1 MGGRHEGREPNTDLF
16 MAVVVLALVTLLAAV
31 ITLALLSG

>member
-16 MAVVVLALVTLLAAV
+16 MATVVFALVALMAV
-31 ITLALLSG
+31 IITLALLNS